1 MKKKHLYLE
10 LFLSMLYLS
19 TFTFGGGYVIVS
31 LMKKKFCDELH
42 YIDENEMLDFVAIA
56 QSSPGPIAVNGA
68 IILGYKMAGIM
79 GVFICVLGTI
89 IPPFVILFVIS
100 MFYEAFMSNQ
110 IIKELLSGMRIG
122 VAALILSV
130 VYEMLKGEMKSHM
143 KKTVLLFILVLVLN
157 GYFQFNVAWIIL
169 GCVVLALIDVY
180 VKGGR
185 K

>member
-42 YIDENEMLDFVAIA
+42 YIDEQEMLDYVAIA
-56 QSSPGPIAVNGA
+56 QSAPGPIAVNGA

-79 GVFICVLGTI
+79 GILICVLGTI
-89 IPPFVILFVIS
+89 IPPFVILYVIS
-100 MFYEAFMSNQ
+100 MFYQAFMANQ
-110 IIKELLSGMRIG
+110 FINQMLSGMRIG

-130 VYEMLKGEMKSHM
+130 VYEMIKGEIKSHLV
-143 KKTVLLFILVLVLN
+143 KTIVIFMATLLLN
-157 GYFQFNVAWIIL
+157 GYFHFNVAWIIL
-169 GCVVLALIDVY
+169 GCVILALTDVF
-180 VKGGR
+180 VLGDK

>member
-1 MKKKHLYLE
+1 
-10 LFLSMLYLS
+10 MLYLS

-143 KKTVLLFILVLVLN
+143 KKTVLLFILALVLN

-169 GCVVLALIDVY
+169 GCVVFALIDVY